1 MNMANGEWVTFARVT
16 ARVRTCVVTLD
27 QKSATCVSVRNARSE
42 KKEVRVGGIRYS
54 LCWRERT

>member
-42 KKEVRVGGIRYS
+42 KEGGACPMSMDMYDVRRVG
-54 LCWRERT
+54 